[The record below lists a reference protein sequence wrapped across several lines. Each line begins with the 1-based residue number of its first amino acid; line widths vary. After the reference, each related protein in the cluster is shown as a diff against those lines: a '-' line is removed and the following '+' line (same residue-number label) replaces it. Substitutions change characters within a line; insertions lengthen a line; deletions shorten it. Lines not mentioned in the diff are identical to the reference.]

1 MPKTTLNSSW
11 KWLGIAVI
19 CGFASVGISEGI
31 FEVLGY
37 DDDKPDTVP
46 LWVKLLIG
54 IPGTLIL
61 LTPVFI
67 AVEHAWNARKHKVK
81 GAVIPLI
88 IGALIFAYVIM
99 QTVGAVFDI
108 S

>member
-1 MPKTTLNSSW
+1 MPKTTLGNSW

-19 CGFASVGISEGI
+19 CGVVSVELSEGI
-31 FEVLGY
+31 YEVLGY
-37 DDDKPDTVP
+37 NDDKPDTVP